1 VIGLALRA
9 AGALV
14 PGGAELRALFAFLVS
29 PLGLA
34 LIACAFSFAAGWHE
48 RSLSDRSAGLAQ
60 AARLQQARITELREQ
75 ARATAAVAERA
86 RAREIYAATLAKD
99 LQKKVAAYETQLAKK
114 APSGA
119 ARRACL
125 LTAADRR
132 RLRRFAHPGDRHRRA
147 AAGRANDLRR
157 AGRRP

>member
-1 VIGLALRA
+1 MIGLALRA

-34 LIACAFSFAAGWHE
+34 LIACAFSFAVGWHE

-75 ARATAAVAERA
+75 ARATAAIAERA
-86 RAREIYAATLAKD
+86 RAREIYAAALAKD
-99 LQKKVAAYETQLAKK
+99 LQKKVAAYETELAK